1 MKQCKKCGKEL
12 ELDQFYV
19 QNKMLDG
26 HLNVCK
32 ECTKARIR
40 DHRTRNIDKIQ
51 AYDRERGRSEK
62 RRLALDERQKRQK
75 EQDKTAYNEKRRLYN
90 SKREKIKNNARQK
103 LERAVNS
110 GLIRRPNRCDD
121 CGVECKPHGHH
132 EDYSLPLNVIWVCTA
147 CHGIRH
153 RKD

>member
-12 ELDQFYV
+12 DLDQFYV
-19 QNKMLDG
+19 HSMMLDG
-26 HLNVCK
+26 HLNICK
-32 ECTKARIR
+32 ECTKKRVH
-40 DHRTRNIDKIQ
+40 DHREKNIEKIQ
-51 AYDRERGRSEK
+51 AYDRERGRGEK
-62 RRLALDERQKRQK
+62 RKSALVARQNRQKK
-75 EQDKTAYNEKRRLYN
+75 EDKIGYNEKRRLYN

-103 LERAVNS
+103 LDRAVNN

-121 CGVECKPHGHH
+121 CGIECKPHGHH

-147 CHGIRH
+147 CHGLRH